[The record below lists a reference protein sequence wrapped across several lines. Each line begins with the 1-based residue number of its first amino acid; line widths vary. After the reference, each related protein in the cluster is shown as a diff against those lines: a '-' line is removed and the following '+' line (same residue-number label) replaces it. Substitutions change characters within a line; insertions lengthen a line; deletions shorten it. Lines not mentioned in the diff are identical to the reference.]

1 MKRNAWNISIIF
13 SAQKLLQGTYIR
25 DNGCGI
31 VTDILLQKLSSDNV
45 AQPELY
51 IALSLSFIFSFP
63 IPFTSFHSALQILK
77 NVSKIQTNQTPH
89 KSQAF
94 VPLCKYSPS
103 QATQKASDRQIS
115 QCSTNLEELPWQQ
128 KPHLSRKKSGQL
140 GWKSRHIYLY
150 TSLCPFHSADL
161 THRKLRP
168 IQCSVKK
175 QEVQH
180 IVANIKTHIPRLV
193 VLVSRSSRLILL

>member
-63 IPFTSFHSALQILK
+63 IPFTSFHSALQILHK
-77 NVSKIQTNQTPH
+77 VSKIQTNQTPH

-94 VPLCKYSPS
+94 VSVYKYSPA
-103 QATQKASDRQIS
+103 Q
-115 QCSTNLEELPWQQ
+115 P
-128 KPHLSRKKSGQL
+128 
-140 GWKSRHIYLY
+140 
-150 TSLCPFHSADL
+150 
-161 THRKLRP
+161 HRKLLTLRFLSNTQTQKNYYGNTSHQVP
-168 IQCSVKK
+168 HK
-175 QEVQH
+175 
-180 IVANIKTHIPRLV
+180 
-193 VLVSRSSRLILL
+193 